1 MSRLLVSTAAFIALL
16 LLAPALAAA
25 KPPSGAQQADTRLS
39 ERVNLR
45 TSYFPFTP
53 PASLDAW
60 RERREA
66 VRRQIAV
73 AAGHWP
79 ELPRPEPNATVHGAV
94 DREGYTV
101 SRVYL
106 ETMPGHYATGSLYR
120 PKSAGRHP
128 AVISPYGHWPGGRF
142 QDTGAEGVAR
152 QIAEGAEKF
161 EVGGRHAIQ
170 ARCVQLA
177 RMGCVVFLIDCV
189 GYGDSQLDQASIHA
203 PTAETVVSGQPW
215 GFYSV
220 QAELRLQ
227 NPLGLQLYDARCALD
242 WLVTLP
248 DVDPDRLAVTGAS
261 GGGTQTMMLGATD
274 DRLKVS
280 FPAAM
285 VSTAMQG
292 GCPCENTACLRLGT
306 GNVEIAALFAPK
318 PMGIGAANDWTRE
331 MPTKGFPELQTL
343 YGLYGKQ
350 DHVSLT
356 SLNQFGHNYNYPT
369 RAAMY
374 LWMKQWLGLDDSVD
388 PVERDFVPLTTEEL
402 TVWTDAHPKPRNG
415 CYHEVNLLHEWD
427 ELSRRSL
434 AAARPDTPEGLA
446 EFRRVA
452 GAALEVMTNR
462 AADQPAGVTVEQ
474 GPVSLPGPDEKR
486 MVAVRNPHDGAVI
499 PATLYGPRGKD
510 TPLVIWTHPAG
521 RAGMDDG
528 ERDALT
534 PFIRAGYQ
542 VLAADLLN
550 QGEHLVGGQQLT
562 ELPSNVPERAS
573 AGLTYGYN
581 RTLVAEQAADLL
593 TLVAAAEQ
601 IAPGAPV
608 MLLAERGSAPYA
620 ATAFA
625 LAGDR
630 LAAAA
635 IDTGGFRFVQLT
647 DWRDLRFL
655 PGAIKYGDL
664 PGLLDLGAPTPLL
677 VAGEAHAAPPL
688 TSSAYRAAAAED
700 SLQHAGE
707 GDFRAAAL
715 RFLNDHQ

>member
-1 MSRLLVSTAAFIALL
+1 MSCLRACQAALIALL
-16 LLAPALAAA
+16 LASATLAEDTAA
-25 KPPSGAQQADTRLS
+25 ADTRLS

-45 TSYFPFTP
+45 TSYFAFTP
-53 PASLDAW
+53 PESLAAW
-60 RERREA
+60 NERREA

-79 ELPRPEPNATVHGAV
+79 DLPRPEPNAVVHGAV
-94 DREGYTV
+94 DRDAYTV

-106 ETMPGHYATGSLYR
+106 ETVPGHYATGSLFR
-120 PKSAGRHP
+120 PKLEGRHP

-142 QDTGAEGVAR
+142 QDTGPEGVAR

-189 GYGDSQLDQASIHA
+189 GYGDSQLDQASIHQ
-203 PTAETVVSGQPW
+203 PTADIVVRGQPW
-215 GFYSV
+215 GFYSA
-220 QAELRLQ
+220 QAELRFQ

-242 WLVTLP
+242 WLETLP

-292 GCPCENTACLRLGT
+292 GCPCENAVCLRLGT

-343 YGLYGKQ
+343 YGLYGEQ

-374 LWMKQWLGLDDSVD
+374 LWMKEWLGLDDSVD
-388 PVERDFVPLTTEEL
+388 PVERDFTPLTIEEL
-402 TVWTDAHPKPRNG
+402 TVWTDAHPKPTSGDR
-415 CYHEVNLLHEWD
+415 HEVELLQQWTR
-427 ELSRRSL
+427 LSDAAL
-434 AAARPDTPEGLA
+434 ADARPDSPEGLA
-446 EFRRVA
+446 EFRRVV
-452 GAALEVMTNR
+452 GGALEVMTGR
-462 AADQPAGVTVEQ
+462 AGSGAARILVEQ
-474 GPVSLPGPDEKR
+474 GPISLPGRDQKR
-486 MVAVRNPHDGAVI
+486 NLTVRNPDDGAVI
-499 PATLYGPRGKD
+499 PAVLFGQRGGD
-510 TPLVIWTHPAG
+510 TPIVIWTHPGG
-521 RAGMDDG
+521 RSGIDG
-528 ERDALT
+528 EVLMRLVH
-534 PFIRAGYQ
+534 AGYQ
-542 VLAADLLN
+542 VLTADLLN
-550 QGEHLVGGQQLT
+550 QGEHLVGGEQIT
-562 ELPSNVPERAS
+562 ELPSDVPERAS

-593 TLVAAAEQ
+593 ALVAAAEQ

-608 MLLAERGSAPYA
+608 MLLAERGTAPYA

-630 LAAAA
+630 LTAAA
-635 IDTGGFRFVQLT
+635 IDTGSFRFADLA
-647 DWRDLRFL
+647 DWHDLRFL
-655 PGAIKYGDL
+655 PGAVKYGDL
-664 PGLLDLGAPTPLL
+664 PGLFALGAPTPLI
-677 VAGEAHAAPPL
+677 VAGEESYSLPLAVWAYQSAGNESSLDYTTGDQFTAAV
-688 TSSAYRAAAAED
+688 
-700 SLQHAGE
+700 
-707 GDFRAAAL
+707 L
-715 RFLNDHQ
+715 RFFNDHQ